1 MEYSYDQRKYAS
13 AVVNLAK
20 RYGVNLNLKNP
31 VTFQDKLNWLNLYH
45 PMKLKT
51 FCADKIL
58 LHDYCK
64 EKIGEDLCIPIIDVY
79 NSVNEIKWFELPE
92 KFVMKCNHGSGMN
105 IIVND
110 RNKMDV
116 VGSIKKLEKW
126 MATDYTFFHG
136 GCEAHYHDIKRKIF
150 IETNMCDE
158 MKECPV
164 NYKFF
169 CFNGEPKFVL
179 TIIYAGNIHNYC
191 FYDNDYKPMV
201 LERTDRNYNRMIDV
215 AKKPVNFDKML
226 EYCRKLS
233 SPFKF
238 VRCDFYEINNR
249 VYLGELTFVPAM
261 GIFHYKDRNDEKRI
275 GDLLKL

>member
-1 MEYSYDQRKYAS
+1 MEYSYDQRKYADN
-13 AVVNLAK
+13 VVRLA
-20 RYGVNLNLKNP
+20 RRLGVNLNLKKP

-45 PMKLKT
+45 PMKLKCK
-51 FCADKIL
+51 CADKIL
-58 LHDYCK
+58 LHEYCK

-79 NSVNEIKWFELPE
+79 NSVNEIKWFGLPE

-110 RNKMDV
+110 RNQMDV
-116 VGSIKKLEKW
+116 AGSIKKLEKW
-126 MATDYTFFHG
+126 MATDYAFFHG

-158 MKECPV
+158 MRTSPAD
-164 NYKFF
+164 YKFF

-179 TIIYAGNIHNYC
+179 SVKDIGSFYNYC
-191 FYDNDYKPMV
+191 FYDTSYNVMS
-201 LERTDRNYNRMIDV
+201 LERTERNYIRKTDV
-215 AKKPVNFDKML
+215 AQKPNNFDKMIN
-226 EYCRKLS
+226 YCRKLS

-249 VYLGELTFVPAM
+249 VYLGELTFVPTM